1 MYTLSLEI
9 INKCNLNCTYCYL
22 GEKKNTYM
30 SLETAQKVIDI
41 AVHEANKQHD
51 RTLMVYFIGGEPLM
65 AFNLIKDA
73 VDYTKKKCQETNLIC
88 KFSTTINGTLVT
100 DEIIDFF
107 VENTFEVKVSLD
119 GPEYVQN
126 LNRRDYAGNGSFE
139 KIMKNLPLLR
149 KYEQETGNQISVA
162 SVVTSNNYQYY
173 AESFQFLLDLGI
185 KKLESGIDYYCSWS
199 DEQIQGLR
207 EQMPDTHNARRKY
220 KDGKG
225 SFEQIISA
233 LELLNNKSADIHT
246 VIRINVDKNNLD
258 EVSLLLE
265 YLGSNG
271 KGLTNCN
278 VDFGIVRG
286 STQAC
291 SAYSGNCLSESIVG
305 EVLSKLWSKAEM
317 EGFTLYTKP
326 FHRWIYCGL
335 YADSQFTVTPN
346 GELYK
351 CWEHAGDEQHLM
363 GNINENGNIDNIKY
377 SFYDWMSH
385 NPLENEEC
393 KECVYLPACGG
404 GCGVVSYNETNSYHS
419 KGCFKVKGVLEKQV
433 LRYFKGKI

>member
-1 MYTLSLEI
+1 M
-9 INKCNLNCTYCYL
+9 K
-22 GEKKNTYM
+22 G
-30 SLETAQKVIDI
+30 DI
-41 AVHEANKQHD
+41 YVMESKMNE
-51 RTLMVYFIGGEPLM
+51 FI
-65 AFNLIKDA
+65 
-73 VDYTKKKCQETNLIC
+73 
-88 KFSTTINGTLVT
+88 
-100 DEIIDFF
+100 
-107 VENTFEVKVSLD
+107 
-119 GPEYVQN
+119 
-126 LNRRDYAGNGSFE
+126 
-139 KIMKNLPLLR
+139 
-149 KYEQETGNQISVA
+149 
-162 SVVTSNNYQYY
+162 
-173 AESFQFLLDLGI
+173 
-185 KKLESGIDYYCSWS
+185 
-199 DEQIQGLR
+199 
-207 EQMPDTHNARRKY
+207 
-220 KDGKG
+220 
-225 SFEQIISA
+225 
-233 LELLNNKSADIHT
+233 
-246 VIRINVDKNNLD
+246 
-258 EVSLLLE
+258 
-265 YLGSNG
+265 
-271 KGLTNCN
+271 
-278 VDFGIVRG
+278 
-286 STQAC
+286 
-291 SAYSGNCLSESIVG
+291 NCLSESIVG

>member
-65 AFNLIKDA
+65 AFNLMKDA
-73 VDYTKKKCQETNLIC
+73 IDYAKKKCQETNLIC

-100 DEIIDFF
+100 DEVIDFF

-139 KIMKNLPLLR
+139 NIIKNLPLLR

-207 EQMPDTHNARRKY
+207 KQIEKVFGLYKAYIQKNQEVILQEAYQMEGDMVRS
-220 KDGKG
+220 GKNIHATMIYP
-225 SFEQIISA
+225 FVRMLQEKCRDLTEEQIHKTLWKEYEISGA
-233 LELLNNKSADIHT
+233 DRMFVERASKILEPYEGESE
-246 VIRINVDKNNLD
+246 D
-258 EVSLLLE
+258 E
-265 YLGSNG
+265 
-271 KGLTNCN
+271 K
-278 VDFGIVRG
+278 
-286 STQAC
+286 
-291 SAYSGNCLSESIVG
+291 
-305 EVLSKLWSKAEM
+305 
-317 EGFTLYTKP
+317 
-326 FHRWIYCGL
+326 
-335 YADSQFTVTPN
+335 
-346 GELYK
+346 
-351 CWEHAGDEQHLM
+351 
-363 GNINENGNIDNIKY
+363 
-377 SFYDWMSH
+377 
-385 NPLENEEC
+385 
-393 KECVYLPACGG
+393 
-404 GCGVVSYNETNSYHS
+404 
-419 KGCFKVKGVLEKQV
+419 
-433 LRYFKGKI
+433 

>member
-30 SLETAQKVIDI
+30 SFETAQKIIDI

-65 AFNLIKDA
+65 AFNLMKDA

-100 DEIIDFF
+100 DEVIDFF

-199 DEQIQGLR
+199 DEQLQRLR
-207 EQMPDTHNARRKY
+207 EQIEKVFGLY
-220 KDGKG
+220 KAYIQKNQEVIFWNLWEQYLK
-225 SFEQIISA
+225 SFLIPCPFYA
-233 LELLNNKSADIHT
+233 CKA
-246 VIRINVDKNNLD
+246 
-258 EVSLLLE
+258 
-265 YLGSNG
+265 
-271 KGLTNCN
+271 GLTTCY
-278 VDFGIVRG
+278 VTTDGGIYTCAELPEFKIG
-286 STQAC
+286 SVEA
-291 SAYSGNCLSESIVG
+291 GLDVPRIREI
-305 EVLSKLWSKAEM
+305 
-317 EGFTLYTKP
+317 
-326 FHRWIYCGL
+326 IY
-335 YADSQFTVTPN
+335 
-346 GELYK
+346 
-351 CWEHAGDEQHLM
+351 
-363 GNINENGNIDNIKY
+363 
-377 SFYDWMSH
+377 
-385 NPLENEEC
+385 LEDQEDAMC
-393 KECVYLPACGG
+393 KECQYIRHCKTRGCQVANYEIHQNVYKPIKVNCEVTKWMYHLIQ
-404 GCGVVSYNETNSYHS
+404 TNLTE
-419 KGCFKVKGVLEKQV
+419 KQLEKLKQEYERRY
-433 LRYFKGKI
+433 LRHGK

>member
-30 SLETAQKVIDI
+30 SLETAQKAIDI

-65 AFNLIKDA
+65 AFNLMKDV
-73 VDYTKKKCQETNLIC
+73 VDYAKKKCQETNLIC

-100 DEIIDFF
+100 DEVI
-107 VENTFEVKVSLD
+107 D

-126 LNRRDYAGNGSFE
+126 LNRRDYAGTGSFE

-207 EQMPDTHNARRKY
+207 EHR
-220 KDGKG
+220 
-225 SFEQIISA
+225 E
-233 LELLNNKSADIHT
+233 
-246 VIRINVDKNNLD
+246 
-258 EVSLLLE
+258 
-265 YLGSNG
+265 
-271 KGLTNCN
+271 
-278 VDFGIVRG
+278 GIWF
-286 STQAC
+286 
-291 SAYSGNCLSESIVG
+291 I
-305 EVLSKLWSKAEM
+305 
-317 EGFTLYTKP
+317 
-326 FHRWIYCGL
+326 
-335 YADSQFTVTPN
+335 
-346 GELYK
+346 
-351 CWEHAGDEQHLM
+351 
-363 GNINENGNIDNIKY
+363 
-377 SFYDWMSH
+377 
-385 NPLENEEC
+385 
-393 KECVYLPACGG
+393 
-404 GCGVVSYNETNSYHS
+404 
-419 KGCFKVKGVLEKQV
+419 
-433 LRYFKGKI
+433 